1 MYFFFHIKS
10 HAADR
15 ELREDEKRESFTD
28 FSSRQMSIP
37 TAISKDEVFWRF
49 DFRSSQHSSM
59 FLNACEVT
67 FSMMQRLSNL
77 PQSGFV
83 AVPSLESCSSGI
95 DSLMY
100 FCSLVWTFSPRAFSL
115 VHVSRWGPAFSR
127 VDVPP
132 LVYHASDVGDTLDAR
147 GCDH

>member
-1 MYFFFHIKS
+1 M
-10 HAADR
+10 
-15 ELREDEKRESFTD
+15 REDEKRESFTD

-67 FSMMQRLSNL
+67 FSMMQRLSIL

-83 AVPSLESCSSGI
+83 AAPSLESCSSGI

-132 LVYHASDVGDTLDAR
+132 LVYHASDVGDTLDAC
-147 GCDH
+147 GCDY